1 MAVEGR
7 FAEEFI
13 NIGIASESFGGNQ
26 TGCTSE
32 YAATAKTVS
41 HWADFLNGSLFNNL
55 NLASR
60 ILSDARGLKDLPSL
74 EGCTSLEIL
83 RVDRANLTR
92 IPENL
97 CKTSPRL
104 KSL

>member
-41 HWADFLNGSLFNNL
+41 H
-55 NLASR
+55 
-60 ILSDARGLKDLPSL
+60 
-74 EGCTSLEIL
+74 
-83 RVDRANLTR
+83 
-92 IPENL
+92 
-97 CKTSPRL
+97 
-104 KSL
+104 